1 MNQTFLCTIAINI
14 EDKQLLTVKQ
24 ELHIAFKNVNSPH

>member
-1 MNQTFLCTIAINI
+1 MNFLCTVAINI

-24 ELHIAFKNVNSPH
+24 ELHIAFKKVNSPH

>member
-1 MNQTFLCTIAINI
+1 MNQTFLCTIAIDI